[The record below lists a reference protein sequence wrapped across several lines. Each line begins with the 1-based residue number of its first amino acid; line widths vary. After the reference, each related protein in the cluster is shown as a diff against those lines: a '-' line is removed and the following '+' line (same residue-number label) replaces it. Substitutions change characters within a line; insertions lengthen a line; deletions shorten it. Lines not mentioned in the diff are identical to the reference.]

1 MSDDDDRR
9 AALLR
14 LLDTTQDPAR
24 AHDLYADDAVL
35 EFPQSGERF
44 VGRSNFAEWRAVYPA
59 EVAFEVLRVRGGGD
73 LWIMEVA
80 VRYDGGE
87 RQFGVSVHEFRD
99 GLLVH
104 ETIYWGPGWEPP
116 EWRARWRG
124 PAAQRDRPSP
134 PAAFRP

>member
-14 LLDTTQDPAR
+14 LLDTAQDPAR

-73 LWIMEVA
+73 LWIMETA

-99 GLLVH
+99 GLVVH

-116 EWRARWRG
+116 EWRARWRE
-124 PAAQRDRPSP
+124 PAAPRDRASP
-134 PAAFRP
+134 PAAFRS